1 MRSILE
7 DNFNALWCDHLE
19 KLKLAEEKHGLD
31 DVRFKFSVPR
41 IVAIGEESSGKSST
55 LERIAMLKIFPSDRR
70 LCTRMPIELRLRHVD
85 KTKLPEQFRET
96 GFVEMNLLRS
106 ENSRIPEEPASPYM
120 HPNEVE
126 DKVRQ
131 WMETVVSLNNDTVTG
146 VTNDRLLIKLFSSRK
161 LNLDL
166 IDLPGIVAGSI
177 RDEPADMMDRT
188 RNIAG
193 SYLDD
198 LNNPHTF
205 VIAVVSATETRIR
218 NSQAMELVQRYNKA
232 NMTIGVLTMADL
244 AGDPRSDSNPYE
256 ILKGRLDGNADDLPS
271 IDLGYFALKNRDTS
285 VTENMLDLVGVNEEE
300 KRWFEQNLPDHTN
313 QCGIDSL
320 VAQLVHMLEKYTLK
334 KWVRAERER
343 LLTLREE
350 VSSELLNLGNFIPSN
365 VRELVERF
373 HLKLSN
379 QVNKMTYSTA
389 LKFCDLSCMQP
400 RPPIITIPFD
410 GTPVLDIGILTAK
423 KDNIY
428 DQQMFLNGWRQ
439 LYKFDSF
446 LGESTVRSIEEKCS
460 TCLQHSLFF
469 IGEKQN
475 QNCVRGIF
483 VPNFHS
489 TPKLS
494 QGDRRLFND
503 LNQLFSPT
511 SSNGTPQNR
520 NCQFGQNS
528 PDYTLQTNAFGYET
542 ELIPNDGRKF
552 VLVLAPSKR
561 GVQIVLSDRRLNE
574 EKFYE
579 SIVKLRNVFNTILLG
594 CIEKYWDYFVN
605 CVIDDYRH
613 LDGRFEN
620 FCNSVETILR
630 TRGPVLF
637 HREVK
642 SVIVPWIQIHIDKAF
657 AEVERLHP
665 ITARTAENNDA
676 RISAASKVFSE
687 YFNVLFRRTAK
698 LNFATPLS
706 SKFSEELMINLH
718 SVIESLSINFF
729 VSTLSNEN
737 NLCTENCEAERE
749 ILNHSK
755 EGAIDMLN
763 ALTEAFSNVEIT
775 EAQEISDEAPAQQ
788 NIPITTPLT
797 AVPEVADDIQQET
810 RRVLFRFGRN
820 RRGHQ

>member
-1 MRSILE
+1 MRTYSISDFTDTILLSHHSELYSLIRRLFKMRSTLE

-70 LCTRMPIELRLRHVD
+70 LCTRMPIELRLRYVD

-131 WMETVVSLNNDTVTG
+131 WMETVVYLNNDTVTG

-177 RDEPADMMDRT
+177 RDEPSDMMDRT

-285 VTENMLDLVGVNEEE
+285 VTENMLDLVEVNEEE

-350 VSSELLNLGNFIPSN
+350 VSSELLNLGNFFP
-365 VRELVERF
+365 
-373 HLKLSN
+373 
-379 QVNKMTYSTA
+379 
-389 LKFCDLSCMQP
+389 
-400 RPPIITIPFD
+400 
-410 GTPVLDIGILTAK
+410 
-423 KDNIY
+423 
-428 DQQMFLNGWRQ
+428 
-439 LYKFDSF
+439 
-446 LGESTVRSIEEKCS
+446 
-460 TCLQHSLFF
+460 
-469 IGEKQN
+469 
-475 QNCVRGIF
+475 
-483 VPNFHS
+483 
-489 TPKLS
+489 
-494 QGDRRLFND
+494 
-503 LNQLFSPT
+503 
-511 SSNGTPQNR
+511 
-520 NCQFGQNS
+520 
-528 PDYTLQTNAFGYET
+528 
-542 ELIPNDGRKF
+542 
-552 VLVLAPSKR
+552 
-561 GVQIVLSDRRLNE
+561 
-574 EKFYE
+574 
-579 SIVKLRNVFNTILLG
+579 
-594 CIEKYWDYFVN
+594 
-605 CVIDDYRH
+605 
-613 LDGRFEN
+613 
-620 FCNSVETILR
+620 
-630 TRGPVLF
+630 
-637 HREVK
+637 
-642 SVIVPWIQIHIDKAF
+642 
-657 AEVERLHP
+657 
-665 ITARTAENNDA
+665 
-676 RISAASKVFSE
+676 
-687 YFNVLFRRTAK
+687 
-698 LNFATPLS
+698 
-706 SKFSEELMINLH
+706 
-718 SVIESLSINFF
+718 
-729 VSTLSNEN
+729 
-737 NLCTENCEAERE
+737 
-749 ILNHSK
+749 SK
-755 EGAIDMLN
+755 EGVIDMLN

-775 EAQEISDEAPAQQ
+775 EAQEMSDEAPAQQ
-788 NIPITTPLT
+788 DIQTTTPLT
-797 AVPEVADDIQQET
+797 AVQEDDIKQES
-810 RRVLFRFGRN
+810 RRVLFRIGRN
-820 RRGHQ
+820 RRTNSFGFAKLEEELNKKRRNMHHQRTPCPECPKSGGPEACLKCSPLNFCFLPAHGNSSDGTISKAMCPKCTPDNFCRDTGHGNTEESPAHKSSCVKCSPKYFGCMEDPKAFRNPGNTRA

>member
-1 MRSILE
+1 MPTYSISDFTDTILLSHHSELYSLIRRLFKMRSTLE

-70 LCTRMPIELRLRHVD
+70 LCTRMPIELRLRYVD

-131 WMETVVSLNNDTVTG
+131 WMETVVYLNNDTVTG

-177 RDEPADMMDRT
+177 RDEPSDMMDRT

-285 VTENMLDLVGVNEEE
+285 VAENMLDLVEVNEEE

-379 QVNKMTYSTA
+379 Q
-389 LKFCDLSCMQP
+389 
-400 RPPIITIPFD
+400 
-410 GTPVLDIGILTAK
+410 
-423 KDNIY
+423 
-428 DQQMFLNGWRQ
+428 
-439 LYKFDSF
+439 
-446 LGESTVRSIEEKCS
+446 
-460 TCLQHSLFF
+460 
-469 IGEKQN
+469 
-475 QNCVRGIF
+475 
-483 VPNFHS
+483 
-489 TPKLS
+489 
-494 QGDRRLFND
+494 
-503 LNQLFSPT
+503 
-511 SSNGTPQNR
+511 
-520 NCQFGQNS
+520 
-528 PDYTLQTNAFGYET
+528 
-542 ELIPNDGRKF
+542 
-552 VLVLAPSKR
+552 
-561 GVQIVLSDRRLNE
+561 
-574 EKFYE
+574 
-579 SIVKLRNVFNTILLG
+579 
-594 CIEKYWDYFVN
+594 CIQ
-605 CVIDDYRH
+605 
-613 LDGRFEN
+613 
-620 FCNSVETILR
+620 CNSH
-630 TRGPVLF
+630 GM
-637 HREVK
+637 H
-642 SVIVPWIQIHIDKAF
+642 
-657 AEVERLHP
+657 
-665 ITARTAENNDA
+665 
-676 RISAASKVFSE
+676 
-687 YFNVLFRRTAK
+687 
-698 LNFATPLS
+698 
-706 SKFSEELMINLH
+706 
-718 SVIESLSINFF
+718 
-729 VSTLSNEN
+729 
-737 NLCTENCEAERE
+737 
-749 ILNHSK
+749 
-755 EGAIDMLN
+755 
-763 ALTEAFSNVEIT
+763 
-775 EAQEISDEAPAQQ
+775 
-788 NIPITTPLT
+788 
-797 AVPEVADDIQQET
+797 
-810 RRVLFRFGRN
+810 
-820 RRGHQ
+820 

>member
-1 MRSILE
+1 MPTYSISDFTDTILLSHHSELYSLIRRLFKMRSTLE

-70 LCTRMPIELRLRHVD
+70 LCTRMPIELRLRYVD

-177 RDEPADMMDRT
+177 RDEPSDMMDRT

-285 VTENMLDLVGVNEEE
+285 VAENMSDLVEVNEEE

-320 VAQLVHMLEKYTLK
+320 VAQLVHMLEKYTL
-334 KWVRAERER
+334 
-343 LLTLREE
+343 
-350 VSSELLNLGNFIPSN
+350 
-365 VRELVERF
+365 
-373 HLKLSN
+373 
-379 QVNKMTYSTA
+379 
-389 LKFCDLSCMQP
+389 
-400 RPPIITIPFD
+400 
-410 GTPVLDIGILTAK
+410 
-423 KDNIY
+423 
-428 DQQMFLNGWRQ
+428 
-439 LYKFDSF
+439 
-446 LGESTVRSIEEKCS
+446 
-460 TCLQHSLFF
+460 
-469 IGEKQN
+469 
-475 QNCVRGIF
+475 
-483 VPNFHS
+483 
-489 TPKLS
+489 
-494 QGDRRLFND
+494 
-503 LNQLFSPT
+503 
-511 SSNGTPQNR
+511 
-520 NCQFGQNS
+520 
-528 PDYTLQTNAFGYET
+528 
-542 ELIPNDGRKF
+542 
-552 VLVLAPSKR
+552 
-561 GVQIVLSDRRLNE
+561 
-574 EKFYE
+574 
-579 SIVKLRNVFNTILLG
+579 
-594 CIEKYWDYFVN
+594 
-605 CVIDDYRH
+605 
-613 LDGRFEN
+613 
-620 FCNSVETILR
+620 
-630 TRGPVLF
+630 
-637 HREVK
+637 
-642 SVIVPWIQIHIDKAF
+642 
-657 AEVERLHP
+657 
-665 ITARTAENNDA
+665 
-676 RISAASKVFSE
+676 
-687 YFNVLFRRTAK
+687 
-698 LNFATPLS
+698 
-706 SKFSEELMINLH
+706 NLH
-718 SVIESLSINFF
+718 SCILP
-729 VSTLSNEN
+729 LK
-737 NLCTENCEAERE
+737 CERIKERCP
-749 ILNHSK
+749 S
-755 EGAIDMLN
+755 
-763 ALTEAFSNVEIT
+763 
-775 EAQEISDEAPAQQ
+775 
-788 NIPITTPLT
+788 LT
-797 AVPEVADDIQQET
+797 ALNFKEQQGRSHDKHACKDAVGYKLIFRVELE
-810 RRVLFRFGRN
+810 RRWY
-820 RRGHQ
+820 